1 MNIDEIRSVQLPK
14 AWRGYARTAVD
25 ELVARLTDALEQLE
39 DRIGRLEA
47 ENEAGSAVRT
57 EVEQRLQQTSAARD
71 ELARTV
77 EAVTQEREDFVA
89 AIEEI
94 KTEREARAAYT
105 ERLEQE
111 LGRYRELEQS
121 LTGAIVAA
129 ERSGN
134 DARAHAD
141 REALLVLEQ
150 ARADARKIVYQASS
164 ERERLLADLQRIR
177 SMLASAQA
185 ALSETAFE
193 NSTEVPG

>member
-1 MNIDEIRSVQLPK
+1 MNIDEVRSLQLPK

-25 ELVARLTDALEQLE
+25 ELVAQLTDALEQLE
-39 DRIGRLEA
+39 A
-47 ENEAGSAVRT
+47 ASAVRT
-57 EVEQRLQQTSAARD
+57 ELEQRLQQTTADRD

-89 AIEEI
+89 AVEEI

-150 ARADARKIVYQASS
+150 ARADARKILYQASS

-185 ALSETAFE
+185 ALDEPVFD
-193 NSTEVPG
+193 NSTEVPR

>member
-1 MNIDEIRSVQLPK
+1 MDIDAIRSAPLPK

-39 DRIGRLEA
+39 ERVRHLGAEIEA
-47 ENEAGSAVRT
+47 ASAVRT
-57 EVEQRLQQTSAARD
+57 ELEQELQQTNAARD

-77 EAVTQEREDFVA
+77 ETVTQEREDFVA

-105 ERLEQE
+105 ARLEQE

-121 LTGAIVAA
+121 LTGAIVSA

-185 ALSETAFE
+185 ALAEPAFE
-193 NSTEVPG
+193 SSTEVPG